1 MWHHNTDLAK
11 LKRILIHVASQYR
24 PGRAK
29 ENIDSCGP
37 TDLSKLKRILI
48 HVASQYRPGKAKEN
62 IDSCGITIQ
71 TWQS

>member
-11 LKRILIHVASQYR
+11 LKRILIHVASH
-24 PGRAK
+24 
-29 ENIDSCGP
+29 
-37 TDLSKLKRILI
+37 TDLAKLKRIS
-48 HVASQYRPGKAKEN
+48 HVASQYEPGKAKEN